1 MVLLRVAW
9 AAGLWTCAFDVK
21 KAGLV
26 GADPA
31 TALTKAEAEV
41 RCRLA
46 VAAHEVGD
54 V

>member
-31 TALTKAEAEV
+31 TALTPSGALTRSRGTARPKAS
-41 RCRLA
+41 
-46 VAAHEVGD
+46 
-54 V
+54 